1 MQATQ
6 YNIASSLLSFIFLMC
21 TLYNYAVWFE
31 TKNDNKKRQKK
42 SILANLFHWKM
53 KKKKSNCNKNV
64 WVLWGFYLRAEEQG
78 EFLTMLESSCNLSKH
93 ISASNYWM
101 YTPRQTYTN
110 IYTHLITLSKKIS
123 RSPLSI

>member
-1 MQATQ
+1 
-6 YNIASSLLSFIFLMC
+6 MC

-31 TKNDNKKRQKK
+31 TKNDYKKRQKK
-42 SILANLFHWKM
+42 INIGQFVSLLKNE

-93 ISASNYWM
+93 ISASNY
-101 YTPRQTYTN
+101 
-110 IYTHLITLSKKIS
+110 
-123 RSPLSI
+123 